1 MTNEYIISSYHI
13 MIDKKLR
20 SSKIIFC
27 ITGNIAIVI
36 LSLALLA
43 VFVYLLEDSQRHV
56 PKNFLNSSTKSIAP
70 SPSEPILIKCY
81 DMYQVESVV
90 VNRTQGIEF
99 YTIYQSKLQSSM
111 ENSLL
116 PPIKIGPFVEIFN
129 NSVRLN
135 YNGDDLP
142 VYTADTGYIMLE
154 VSGKTINPDTCAVEL
169 LLFNDLHQFHNFLND
184 EQFTRLNNT
193 CLNLDEQIH
202 NMRVNFTLS
211 TPGFYYVGARVLDG
225 LSMNVTVTVSRA
237 VFNSSRLTKEKCI
250 DKTCEV
256 KISKS
261 SVPIGKGRKKC
272 LFVQFPSDG
281 IEADGVLQIEVKYLK
296 FNAVSLCYMILATSS
311 ALVIIFVCIFTTI
324 IIITITFKRCKKRF
338 SSPFLEEGNKFI
350 ILQLVKNLFDFFII
364 M

>member
-1 MTNEYIISSYHI
+1 MNISSYHI
-13 MIDKKLR
+13 MIGKKLR
-20 SSKIIFC
+20 FPKIIFC

-36 LSLALLA
+36 LSLVLLA
-43 VFVYLLEDSQRHV
+43 VFVYLLKDFWRHV

-70 SPSEPILIKCY
+70 SPSGPILIKCY

-90 VNRTQGIEF
+90 VNRTQGTEF

-116 PPIKIGPFVEIFN
+116 PPIEIGPFIVMFN
-129 NSVRLN
+129 NSIRLN

-154 VSGKTINPDTCAVEL
+154 VLGKTINPDTCAVEL
-169 LLFNDLHQFHNFLND
+169 LLFNDLHQFQNFLNGK
-184 EQFTRLNNT
+184 QFTHLNNT

-202 NMRVNFTLS
+202 NTRVNFTLS
-211 TPGFYYVGARVLDG
+211 SPGFYYVGARVLDG

-237 VFNSSRLTKEKCI
+237 VFNSSRLTTEKCI

-261 SVPIGKGRKKC
+261 LVPISKGRKKC
-272 LFVQFPSDG
+272 LLVQLPSNG
-281 IEADGVLQIEVKYLK
+281 IEADGILQIKVKYLK
-296 FNAVSLCYMILATSS
+296 FNAERLCYMILASLS
-311 ALVIIFVCIFTTI
+311 ALVIIFTTI

-338 SSPFLEEGNKFI
+338 SSPSPEEGNEFI